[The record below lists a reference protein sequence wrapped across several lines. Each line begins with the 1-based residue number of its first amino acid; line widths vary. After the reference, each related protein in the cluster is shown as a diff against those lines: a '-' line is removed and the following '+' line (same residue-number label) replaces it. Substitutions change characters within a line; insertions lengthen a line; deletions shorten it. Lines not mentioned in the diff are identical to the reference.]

1 CAGGYCF
8 GDVCYENSLD
18 VW

>member
-8 GDVCYENSLD
+8 GAVCYENSLD